1 MRHILTKQIRILNGI
16 GSFLLMLLGFSC
28 SEEPDEYGTPYAIYQ
43 IKGRVEEANQEAN
56 QENIPDIRLTGIF
69 GENDTCAVSKTDADG
84 SFKKKKNETAD

>member
-28 SEEPDEYGTPYAIYQ
+28 STEEPDEYGTPYATYQ
-43 IKGRVEEANQEAN
+43 IKGRVEEAN